1 MHVQVA
7 EHIVMPTL
15 VLEEDQSSWMMF
27 SVPQV
32 LISYWSVRAGQ
43 FCHTT
48 ASTLL
53 MLVWDVKVLVILSPE
68 FIATSN
74 LLQIFFCKQLHAQ
87 MVSCDWQE
95 EILPMKAEWRSA

>member
-32 LISYWSVRAGQ
+32 LISYWSVLAGQ

-53 MLVWDVKVLVILSPE
+53 MLVWDVKVLVI
-68 FIATSN
+68 FISRVHCN
-74 LLQIFFCKQLHAQ
+74 
-87 MVSCDWQE
+87 
-95 EILPMKAEWRSA
+95 